1 MTKKFWLGVLL
12 GALLGGVILAPESQ
26 FSAEIRTLFS
36 SLRNSA
42 GTLFDTAGR
51 GSQDVGE
58 FTQE

>member
-1 MTKKFWLGVLL
+1 MAKKFWWGVLFGVLL
-12 GALLGGVILAPESQ
+12 GGVVLAPDSQ
-26 FSAEIRTLFS
+26 FSQEVKTLFS

-58 FTQE
+58 FTAE